1 VPAVERH
8 GIAGQ
13 NTAHEHR
20 QPLGAAAKQDMG
32 MIVHQ
37 RPGVN
42 AGSRGLGVI
51 THAGQEIFAILIL
64 VNDVPALDA
73 PQHHVM

>member
-1 VPAVERH
+1 
-8 GIAGQ
+8 
-13 NTAHEHR
+13 
-20 QPLGAAAKQDMG
+20 MG